1 MGDVIGFDITPNS
14 GSSLRKVLRLDL
26 GDFMPKL
33 EAISIAATREHA
45 LELTL
50 QDMKNEWK
58 QVNFKTLPYRDG
70 ETDYKILDTVESI
83 KDHLDDH
90 LLKTQIMRGS
100 PYFKAFEV
108 EVKKWEFQ
116 LDRVQT
122 VLHLW
127 QRVQEHWLYL
137 G

>member
-1 MGDVIGFDITPNS
+1 MS
-14 GSSLRKVLRLDL
+14 
-26 GDFMPKL
+26 KL

-58 QVNFKTLPYRDG
+58 MVNFKTLPYRDG
-70 ETDYKILDTVESI
+70 EAEYKILDSVESI
-83 KDHLDDH
+83 KTHLEDH
-90 LLKTQIMRGS
+90 LLKTQTMRGS

-116 LDRVQT
+116 LGRVQT
-122 VLHLW
+122 VLHQW
-127 QRVQEHWLYL
+127 QRVQKHWHESSTSKKNY
-137 G
+137 